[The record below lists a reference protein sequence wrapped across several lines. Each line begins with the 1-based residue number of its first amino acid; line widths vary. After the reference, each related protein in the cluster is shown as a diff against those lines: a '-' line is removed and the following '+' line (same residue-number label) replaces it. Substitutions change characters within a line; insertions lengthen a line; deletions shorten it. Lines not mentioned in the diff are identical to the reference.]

1 MEVAI
6 EEVLPGTKHLW
17 CKWHILR
24 KAKEQLGHLYS
35 KKSKTGFKEDFHKLI
50 NTMLIVSE
58 FEAGWKHMLQKYK
71 LQKNDYLDQI
81 YRKRE
86 RWAKPYFK
94 DIFCAKQT
102 STQHSESGN
111 SMIKKLI
118 GPSSP
123 MQNFVQM
130 YQQLQ
135 FDHESAEGFEE
146 RMSKLVISTGII
158 LCCMLYSLRIR
169 YLLIYLCLAD
179 WKSHSP

>member
-71 LQKNDYLDQI
+71 LQKMTTWTRYTGNANDGQSLILKTYSVQ
-81 YRKRE
+81 
-86 RWAKPYFK
+86 
-94 DIFCAKQT
+94 
-102 STQHSESGN
+102 N
-111 SMIKKLI
+111 KLALNTVKA
-118 GPSSP
+118 GT
-123 MQNFVQM
+123 
-130 YQQLQ
+130 
-135 FDHESAEGFEE
+135 A
-146 RMSKLVISTGII
+146 
-158 LCCMLYSLRIR
+158 
-169 YLLIYLCLAD
+169 
-179 WKSHSP
+179 